1 MKLTIHIDGGARGN
15 PGPAGAGVII
25 RDEDGRSRF
34 EAGFYLGRKT
44 NNAAEYTALVKA
56 LEAAQAAAADELV
69 IFSDSELLVRQINGE
84 YRVKSQSLRGLF
96 DIAFDRLRGFK
107 KWSISHVRREAN
119 EDADEMA
126 NRAMDAGEDVCFVDD
141 LQGESTPDR
150 VGRRAEKPGDESR
163 TGQSRHKAQS
173 HNVAESRRVVQVRCV
188 KPPGKRSCP
197 ARCDRDTVFTFEDTV
212 PPGVCLGVAGAML
225 EAVSVA
231 GKSKKAIKVQCPHA
245 GCGAVFE
252 IGPE

>member
-15 PGPAGAGVII
+15 PGPAGAGVVI

-34 EAGFYLGRKT
+34 EAGFFLGRKT
-44 NNAAEYTALVKA
+44 NNAAEYTALLKA

-69 IFSDSELLVRQINGE
+69 IFSDSELLVRQINGD
-84 YRVKSQSLRGLF
+84 YRVKSKALRELF
-96 DIAFDRLRGFK
+96 DIAFSRLREFK

-126 NRAMDAGEDVCFVDD
+126 NKAMDAGEDVCFVDD

-150 VGRRAEKPGDESR
+150 ARERTEQRGDGSR
-163 TGQSRHKAQS
+163 TAQPRCVAQSRS
-173 HNVAESRRVVQVRCV
+173 VVQVRCV
-188 KPPGKRSCP
+188 KPPSKRVCP
-197 ARCDRDTVFTFEDTV
+197 ARCDRDTVFTFKDIV
-212 PPGVCLGVAGAML
+212 PPGIRLAVAGAMI
-225 EAVSVA
+225 EAVNA
-231 GKSKKAIKVQCPHA
+231 TRGSKKVKKAVKVQCPRA